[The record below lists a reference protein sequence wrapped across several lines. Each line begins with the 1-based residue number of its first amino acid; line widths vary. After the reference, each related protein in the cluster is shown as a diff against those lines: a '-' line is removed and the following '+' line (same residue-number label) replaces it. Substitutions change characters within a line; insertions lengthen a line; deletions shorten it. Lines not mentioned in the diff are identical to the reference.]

1 MTSTPATRRRLRT
14 VSVVAGTLLALL
26 LGLWL
31 RPAGHYLPEDEH
43 GDPELAASIR
53 GLTGNRPSAV
63 AVGVVQGGQIR
74 TASVGAPL
82 EGTYEIG
89 SITKGI
95 TGMLYVD
102 AVERREVEPAMTLG
116 EVFGLGDVP
125 AADVTLEELSRHA
138 SGLPRLVGGVGMF
151 VRGTVASVLAR
162 DPYHLSTEDNLAR
175 LESVD
180 ADGPAPVYSN
190 YGFAVLGHALAVQA
204 GSRYDELVAERV
216 SVPLGLDS
224 VTIPTSVADLD
235 EHAVQGRDASG
246 RRQQAWTG
254 LADAPAGAVRAD
266 IGDLTELARALLAGE
281 APGSA
286 ALEPVA
292 DFDGDRIG
300 AGWITSEHE
309 GLTYTWHNGGTGG
322 FRTWLGMDRA
332 TGTAVVVL
340 AATSESMDE
349 AGLELLREVSR

>member
-1 MTSTPATRRRLRT
+1 MTTTPPPQRRLRT
-14 VSVVAGTLLALL
+14 VTVVAGTLLALL

-31 RPAGHYLPEDEH
+31 RPAGHQLPEDEH
-43 GDPELAASIR
+43 GDPELAATIR
-53 GLTGNRPSAV
+53 ELTGNRPSAV
-63 AVGVVQGGQIR
+63 AVGVVQDGQIR

-102 AVERREVEPAMTLG
+102 AVERGEVEPGTTLG
-116 EVFGLGDVP
+116 EVFGLDGAP
-125 AADVTLEELSRHA
+125 AADVTLEELSQHA
-138 SGLPRLVGGVGMF
+138 SGLPRLVGGLGMIA
-151 VRGTVASVLAR
+151 RGALASVLAR
-162 DPYHLSTEDNLAR
+162 DPYRLSTEENIAR
-175 LESVD
+175 LRTVD
-180 ADGPAPVYSN
+180 TDGPAPVYSN
-190 YGFAVLGHALAVQA
+190 YGFAVLGHALAERA
-204 GSRYDELVAERV
+204 GARYDVLVAERV
-216 SVPLGLDS
+216 ASPLGLDS
-224 VTIPTSVADLD
+224 FTIPTSEADLD

-254 LADAPAGAVRAD
+254 LADAPAGGVRAD
-266 IGDLTELARALLAGE
+266 IGDMTELARALLAGE

-292 DFDGDRIG
+292 EFEGHRIG
-300 AGWITSEHE
+300 AAWITSEHE

-322 FRTWLGMDRA
+322 FRTWLGMDR
-332 TGTAVVVL
+332 TSGTAVVVL

-349 AGLELLREVSR
+349 VGLELLREVSR

>member
-1 MTSTPATRRRLRT
+1 MTTAPASWLRLRT
-14 VSVVAGTLLALL
+14 ITLISGTVLALA

-31 RPAGHYLPEDEH
+31 RPAAHSLPEDEH
-43 GDPELAASIR
+43 GNPALAASIR
-53 GLTGNRPSAV
+53 ELTGGRPSAV
-63 AVGVVQGGQIR
+63 AVGVVQDGQVR
-74 TASVGAPL
+74 TASIGAPL

-102 AVERREVEPAMTLG
+102 AVERGEVEPGTTLG

-125 AADVTLEELSRHA
+125 AAGVTLEQLSQHA
-138 SGLPRLVGGVGMF
+138 SGLPRLVGGVGTF
-151 VRGTVASVLAR
+151 VRGAVATLLAR
-162 DPYHLSTEDNLAR
+162 DPYPLSTEDNIAR

-180 ADGPAPVYSN
+180 ADGSTPLYSN
-190 YGFAVLGHALAVQA
+190 YGFAILGHALAERA
-204 GSRYDELVAERV
+204 GMPYDVLVAERV
-216 SVPLGLDS
+216 AGPLGLDRFR
-224 VTIPTSVADLD
+224 IPTSADDLG

-254 LADAPAGAVRAD
+254 LADAPAGAIRAD
-266 IGDLTELARALLAGE
+266 VGDMTELARALLAGE
-281 APGSA
+281 APGIA
-286 ALEPVA
+286 ALDPVA
-292 DFDGDRIG
+292 DFDEHRIG

-332 TGTAVVVL
+332 SGTAVVVM
-340 AATSESMDE
+340 AATSASMDE
-349 AGLELLREVSR
+349 IGLELLLEVSR